1 MSNGLFSA
9 LGATYKALVAKL
21 TRKGVHVGGTGA
33 YPRVEVH
40 SVIEAPAMDKDGRI
54 KSLTCT
60 VESISEDRL
69 ASVLQMNGDNLQ
81 LLLAESLQIDEPW
94 HIIGI
99 DAGVAQ
105 QLTETSETKAILYR
119 IIQDL
124 TIYVERKN

>member
-9 LGATYKALVAKL
+9 IGATYKALVARL

-40 SVIEAPAMDKDGRI
+40 SVIENPPMDKGGSI

-60 VESISEDRL
+60 VECISEDRL
-69 ASVLQMNGDNLQ
+69 ASVLQMNADNLD
-81 LLLAESLQIDEPW
+81 LLLKDSLQIDQPW

-105 QLTETSETKAILYR
+105 QLTETSDTNAIIYR
-119 IIQDL
+119 LIQDL
-124 TIYVERKN
+124 TIYVERK

>member
-9 LGATYKALVAKL
+9 IGATYKALVARL

-40 SVIEAPAMDKDGRI
+40 SVIENPPMDKGGSI

-60 VESISEDRL
+60 VECISEDRL
-69 ASVLQMNGDNLQ
+69 ASVLQMNADNLD
-81 LLLAESLQIDEPW
+81 LLLKDSLQIDQPW

-105 QLTETSETKAILYR
+105 QLTETSDTNAIIYR
-119 IIQDL
+119 LIQDL
-124 TIYVERKN
+124 TIHVERK

>member
-9 LGATYKALVAKL
+9 IGATYKALVARL

-40 SVIEAPAMDKDGRI
+40 SVTETPALDKAGRI

-60 VESISEDRL
+60 VECISEDRL
-69 ASVLQMNGDNLQ
+69 ASVLQMNADNLN
-81 LLLAESLQIDEPW
+81 LLLNESLQIEAPW

-105 QLTETSETKAILYR
+105 QLTETSDTNAIIYR
-119 IIQDL
+119 LIQDL
-124 TIYVERKN
+124 TIYVERK

>member
-9 LGATYKALVAKL
+9 IGATYKALVAKL

-40 SVIEAPAMDKDGRI
+40 SVVEAAALDKAGRI

-60 VESISEDRL
+60 VECISEDRL
-69 ASVLQMNGDNLQ
+69 ASVLQMNADNLE
-81 LLLAESLQIDEPW
+81 LLLNNSLQIDEPW

-105 QLTETSETKAILYR
+105 QLTETADTNAIIYR
-119 IIQDL
+119 LIQDL
-124 TIYVERKN
+124 TIYVER

>member
-9 LGATYKALVAKL
+9 IGAIYKALVARL

-40 SVIEAPAMDKDGRI
+40 SVIENPPMDKGGSI

-60 VESISEDRL
+60 VECISEDRL
-69 ASVLQMNGDNLQ
+69 ASVLQMNADNLD
-81 LLLAESLQIDEPW
+81 LLLKDSLQIDQPW

-105 QLTETSETKAILYR
+105 QLTETSDTNAIIYR
-119 IIQDL
+119 LIQDL
-124 TIYVERKN
+124 TIHVERK

>member
-9 LGATYKALVAKL
+9 IGATYKALVARL

-40 SVIEAPAMDKDGRI
+40 SVIENPPMDKDGSI

-60 VESISEDRL
+60 VECISEDRL
-69 ASVLQMNGDNLQ
+69 ASVLQMNADNLD
-81 LLLAESLQIDEPW
+81 LLLKDSLQIDQPW

-105 QLTETSETKAILYR
+105 QLTETSDTNAIIYR
-119 IIQDL
+119 LIQDL
-124 TIYVERKN
+124 TIFVERK

>member
-9 LGATYKALVAKL
+9 IGATYKALVARL

-40 SVIEAPAMDKDGRI
+40 SVIENPPMDKGGSI

-60 VESISEDRL
+60 VECISEDRL
-69 ASVLQMNGDNLQ
+69 ASVLQMNADNLD
-81 LLLAESLQIDEPW
+81 LLLKDSLQIDQPW

-99 DAGVAQ
+99 DAGLAQ
-105 QLTETSETKAILYR
+105 QLTETSDTNAIIYR
-119 IIQDL
+119 LIQDL
-124 TIYVERKN
+124 TIYVERK

>member
-9 LGATYKALVAKL
+9 IGATYKALVARL

-40 SVIEAPAMDKDGRI
+40 SVIENPPMDKGGSI

-60 VESISEDRL
+60 VECISEDRL
-69 ASVLQMNGDNLQ
+69 ASVLQMNADNLD
-81 LLLAESLQIDEPW
+81 LLLKDSLQIDQPW

-105 QLTETSETKAILYR
+105 QLTETSDTNAIIYR
-119 IIQDL
+119 LIQDL
-124 TIYVERKN
+124 TIFVERK